1 MQQETPF
8 FRVGPSNTLMFFHT
22 PINTYTKYN
31 AVRGSLRKSH
41 TTAPPPLAPSFA
53 TPLCHLLRH
62 HDKL

>member
-31 AVRGSLRKSH
+31 AVRSSLRKSH
-41 TTAPPPLAPSFA
+41 TTAPPL
-53 TPLCHLLRH
+53 
-62 HDKL
+62 